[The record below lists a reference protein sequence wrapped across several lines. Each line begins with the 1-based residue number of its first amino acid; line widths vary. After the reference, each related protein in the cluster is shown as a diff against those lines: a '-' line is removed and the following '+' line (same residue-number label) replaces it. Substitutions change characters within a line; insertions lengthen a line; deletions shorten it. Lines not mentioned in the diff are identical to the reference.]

1 MIFFCIGFPTRFAE
15 WCDNVTSRLVR
26 HALGSAEVLSLNTL
40 EELALGVM
48 RTGAAHFVICSRQ
61 PAGGLVTALAQT
73 NSRFIAALDEPR
85 AAVYN
90 LAARADCDV
99 VAATRT
105 VASSCAALLGYA
117 SMPAGLV
124 LNASAHSHDPIL
136 TATEISRH
144 FELDIGEFEISNIV
158 HELQREGISPGGIE
172 DYPWLDES
180 EEALV
185 NGALGAYTQYF
196 SGEDLGKIIWERQLF
211 YIYDEPPAPQPI
223 PATRPVDITGRIR
236 FLVYGPFIRLPPG
249 PWTASV
255 ILGFSPEAAGM
266 AYSVEVFAGA
276 RLAHARLEPGSE
288 SVVEVVL
295 HFSIDKSVDQ
305 PVQIRIHNE
314 RAAFDGRLAL
324 GCVTVTPHAGLRSAT
339 RDYLTAV
346 LTA

>member
-1 MIFFCIGFPTRFAE
+1 MIFFCIGFPSRFAE
-15 WCDNVTSRLVR
+15 WCDNVTSRLVK
-26 HALGSAEVLSLNTL
+26 HALGPSEVLSLDTL
-40 EELALGVM
+40 EELALGAI
-48 RTGAAHFVICSRQ
+48 RTGAPHFVICSRQ
-61 PAGGLVTALAQT
+61 PTGGLGTALAQT
-73 NSRFIAALDEPR
+73 NRPFIAVLDEPR
-85 AAVYN
+85 AAIYN
-90 LAARADCDV
+90 LVARGGCDV
-99 VAATRT
+99 VTATRM
-105 VASSCAALLGYA
+105 VASSCASLLGYA

-124 LNASAHSHDPIL
+124 LSASAHSREPVS
-136 TATEISRH
+136 TAMAISRH
-144 FELDIGEFEISNIV
+144 FELEIGEFDISNIV
-158 HELQREGISPGGIE
+158 DELQHEGISPGE
-172 DYPWLDES
+172 NDVTWLDES

-196 SGEDLGKIIWERQLF
+196 GGDELGKITWERQLF

-249 PWTASV
+249 SWTASV

-266 AYSVEVFAGA
+266 GYSVEVFAGT

-295 HFSIDKSVDQ
+295 HFSIDESVDQ

-324 GCVTVTPHAGLRSAT
+324 GCVTMTPHAGLRSAT
-339 RDYLTAV
+339 RDYLTAL
-346 LTA
+346 LTG